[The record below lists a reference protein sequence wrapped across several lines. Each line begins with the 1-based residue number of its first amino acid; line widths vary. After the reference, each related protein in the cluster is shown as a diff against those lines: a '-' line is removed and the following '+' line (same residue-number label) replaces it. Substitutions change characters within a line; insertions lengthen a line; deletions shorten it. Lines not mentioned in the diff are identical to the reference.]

1 MLHDDVLLEIFD
13 FYVDEEIEDQ
23 EEKQSME
30 AWQTLVHVCWRWRSL
45 VFASPRRLDLRLV
58 CTAGTSARD
67 TLDVWPAL
75 PLEIQDDITSKRVDN
90 IASVLKLRD
99 RVCKVDLDCVTESK
113 MEEICRVMEE
123 PFPDLTDLRLG
134 ADPNAAPQ
142 LPDSFLG
149 GSAPRLR
156 SLILESIPFPALPNL
171 LWSARHLVCL
181 HFFGIPDS
189 GYVSP
194 EAMVTY
200 LSMLTSLESL
210 SLGSESYQP
219 LPGPDSRPPHHTTR
233 TVLSALTS
241 FDYSGVSKYLED
253 FVARI
258 DIPQL
263 DDLQITIFE
272 IDFDSTQL
280 SQFISRTP
288 TLKARDQALVEQYR
302 GGARVE
308 VPLFSQITG
317 PSSGL
322 FFVECPYD
330 DFDEQ
335 LSALAW
341 VCNSSLSLLST
352 VETLIICDDL
362 HHFQLDDEESDDEWL
377 ELLSTFTAV
386 KELFLSNGAVHLIAP
401 ALRHAGRGIQ
411 EVLPTLKHIGLEV
424 CHPSF
429 LDHVD
434 VEDFYDARRHS
445 DFKIEVS
452 LWDRSGGRFLGGR

>member
-30 AWQTLVHVCWRWRSL
+30 AWQTLVHVCRRWRSL

-67 TLDVWPAL
+67 MDVWPAL
-75 PLEIQDDITSKRVDN
+75 PLEIRDDISSKRVDN
-90 IASVLKLRD
+90 IISVLKLRD
-99 RVCKVDLDCVTESK
+99 RVCKIDLDCVTESK

-134 ADPNAAPQ
+134 ADPNATPQ

-171 LWSARHLVCL
+171 LLSARHLVRL
-181 HFFGIPDS
+181 HILGIPDS
-189 GYVSP
+189 GFVSP

-200 LSMLTSLESL
+200 LSMLISLESL

-241 FDYSGVSKYLED
+241 FDYIGVSKYLED

-263 DDLQITIFE
+263 EDLKMAIFE

-288 TLKARDQALVEQYR
+288 TLKACDEALVELYR
-302 GGARVE
+302 GRARVE
-308 VPLFSQITG
+308 APLFSQITG
-317 PSSGL
+317 PGSGL
-322 FFVECPYD
+322 FVAEFPCDE
-330 DFDEQ
+330 FDEQ

-341 VCNSSLSLLST
+341 VCNSSSSLLST
-352 VETLIICDDL
+352 VETLFICDDL
-362 HHFQLDDEESDDEWL
+362 HHFRLDDEELDDEWL
-377 ELLSTFTAV
+377 ELLSPFTAV
-386 KELFLSNGAVHLIAP
+386 KELLLSNGAVHRIAP
-401 ALRHAGRGIQ
+401 ALRVAGRGIQ

-424 CHPSF
+424 HHPS
-429 LDHVD
+429 LLGHVD
-434 VEDFYDARRHS
+434 VEDFYDARRLS

-452 LWDRSGGRFLGGR
+452 LWDRS